1 MFLFWTCLLVCGI
14 VLTSFGKN
22 RNGTLYNKGE
32 MLIFLSLFCFEAEL
46 WLMPLDYPIMAFNIY
61 PAQLSLL
68 STKHQM
74 DSGC

>member
-1 MFLFWTCLLVCGI
+1 
-14 VLTSFGKN
+14 
-22 RNGTLYNKGE
+22 